1 MLMSVSQ
8 VAQTESRSNCWFIRA
23 DKLLNEARC
32 TRAGEC
38 FRFEHHL
45 VDMYAWMEVE
55 LDIIIRVRSDCLTN
69 QFISLPASHS
79 NPRKELKTV
88 AKDIY
93 DVALWR

>member
-8 VAQTESRSNCWFIRA
+8 VAQTERRSNCWFIRA
-23 DKLLNEARC
+23 GKLLNEARC
-32 TRAGEC
+32 TRVGEG
-38 FRFEHHL
+38 FRFEHHP

-55 LDIIIRVRSDCLTN
+55 LDTIIRLRSDYLTN
-69 QFISLPASHS
+69 QFISLPASHL

-93 DVALWR
+93 DVALCR